1 MNPHLYLAFVVTVA
15 ILIAVPG
22 PIVSMVV
29 ANALSD
35 GAGSG
40 LRTAVG
46 AGIGN
51 AILLGAVA
59 AGIGASVA
67 RLSLVFGVVRW
78 IGAAYLIWLGLRA
91 WRTPPRRANPGGVGA
106 DRRARAAVFQGLW
119 VALTNPKAIVFYLAL
134 LPQFIDPREPACR
147 QLLAMSATMVLLGLC
162 SDGLYALLAGRART
176 WLADPARRRLQDRI
190 TGSVLIGVGFGLL
203 LVRHGA

>member
-1 MNPHLYLAFVVTVA
+1 MDPHLYLAFVVTVA

-22 PIVSMVV
+22 PIVSIVV

-51 AILLGAVA
+51 ATLLGA
-59 AGIGASVA
+59 
-67 RLSLVFGVVRW
+67 L
-78 IGAAYLIWLGLRA
+78 
-91 WRTPPRRANPGGVGA
+91 
-106 DRRARAAVFQGLW
+106 
-119 VALTNPKAIVFYLAL
+119 
-134 LPQFIDPREPACR
+134 EPAGR
-147 QLLAMSATMVLLGLC
+147 QLFAMSATMVLLGLC
-162 SDGLYALLAGRART
+162 SDGLYALLAGRARA
-176 WLADPARRRLQDRI
+176 WLADPARRRLHDRI
-190 TGSVLIGVGFGLL
+190 NGSVLIGVGLGLL